1 MEIRARKKKPA
12 STPAKARP
20 RQAKKPAPQ
29 IASAPEPEPKR
40 AGVYREVIGIRCNSM
55 LYNSIQNMLSAA
67 HAAQDFTYTSAVDFI
82 RSALQAYKDG
92 MVLTELD
99 QKGEKTALTIRTDPE
114 LKHFY
119 TSLPDRLRS
128 KILERAI
135 RTYMKEQHSD

>member
-12 STPAKARP
+12 EASAKARP
-20 RQAKKPAPQ
+20 RQARKPSPQ
-29 IASAPEPEPKR
+29 LASAPEPKR
-40 AGVYREVIGIRCNSM
+40 AGTYREVIGIRCHTM

-99 QKGEKTALTIRTDPE
+99 QQGEKTALTIRTDQE
-114 LKHFY
+114 LKNFY
-119 TSLPDRLRS
+119 TSQPDRLRT

-135 RTYMKEQHSD
+135 RTYMKEQHSK

>member
-12 STPAKARP
+12 AAPAKAKP
-20 RQAKKPAPQ
+20 RQAGKPPPRLVP
-29 IASAPEPEPKR
+29 APEPEPKR
-40 AGVYREVIGIRCNSM
+40 AGAYREVIGIRCNTM

-67 HAAQDFTYTSAVDFI
+67 HTAQDFTYTSAVDFI

-99 QKGEKTALTIRTDPE
+99 QKGEKTALTIRTDPA
-114 LKHFY
+114 LKNFY
-119 TSLPDRLRS
+119 TSLPDRLRT

-135 RTYMKEQHSD
+135 RTYMKEQHSK

>member
-1 MEIRARKKKPA
+1 MEIRARKKKSA
-12 STPAKARP
+12 ETPAKARP
-20 RQAKKPAPQ
+20 RQDRKPSPQ
-29 IASAPEPEPKR
+29 LASAPEPEPKR
-40 AGVYREVIGIRCNSM
+40 AGAYREVIGIRCNTM

-99 QKGEKTALTIRTDPE
+99 QKGEKTALTIRTDSE

>member
-1 MEIRARKKKPA
+1 MEIRTRKKKPA
-12 STPAKARP
+12 ETPAKARP
-20 RQAKKPAPQ
+20 RQAGKPSPRLV
-29 IASAPEPEPKR
+29 SAPEPEPKR
-40 AGVYREVIGIRCNSM
+40 AGGYREVVGIRCNTM

-67 HAAQDFTYTSAVDFI
+67 HTAQDFTYTSAVDFI

-92 MVLTELD
+92 MALTELD

-119 TSLPDRLRS
+119 TSLPDRFRT

-135 RTYMKEQHSD
+135 RTYMKEQHSK

>member
-1 MEIRARKKKPA
+1 MQIRARKKKPA
-12 STPAKARP
+12 EAPVKTRP
-20 RQAKKPAPQ
+20 RQTGQPSPQ
-29 IASAPEPEPKR
+29 LASAPEPKR
-40 AGVYREVIGIRCNSM
+40 AGAYREVIGIRCNTM
-55 LYNSIQNMLSAA
+55 LYNSIQNMLAAA

-119 TSLPDRLRS
+119 TSLPDRLRT

-135 RTYMKEQHSD
+135 RTYMKEQHSK